1 MNNRKLSREDALE
14 QLIICRQRLAEAL
27 HLFTLWDDLRKK
39 IITPSL
45 NAIETREDYLETLRT
60 AYLCWLASL
69 FDKTRQAINIFDVW
83 IALFPAEQAEVTRIW
98 QENKA
103 AFELLRDFRNNTGF
117 HGNITLGE
125 HLRTRKQVLGSKPIE
140 KAAHDFFGLTT
151 RMLRIEHASPDF
163 QDAVRVKFAELGIDP
178 AGFLRR
184 FEY

>member
-39 IITPSL
+39 KITPSL

-83 IALFPAEQAEVTRIW
+83 IALFPAEHGEVSKIW

-117 HGNITLGE
+117 HGNIALGE
-125 HLRTRKQVLGSKPIE
+125 HLRTRMQVLGSKPIE
-140 KAAHDFFGLTT
+140 KAAHEFFGLTT
-151 RMLRIEHASPDF
+151 RMLRSEHATPEF
-163 QDAVRVKFAELGIDP
+163 QDAVRAKFAKLGIDP
-178 AGFLRR
+178 EGFLRR
-184 FEY
+184 FGY